1 MGDSHDI
8 PQKNYKKLLNGCLS
22 LVFSIIF
29 IINKVGRKRKKNCYF
44 LKAMNSGVPNNQRYN
59 LDAYNT
65 RPRDVNVNV
74 NGGFRMN
81 GITWLIIL
89 LLVVGFILFL
99 FKPAMVTSVNQN
111 TGEVQLDWT
120 KLIIWTI
127 LIALLILVILWVTRG
142 IHGLISQ

>member
-1 MGDSHDI
+1 
-8 PQKNYKKLLNGCLS
+8 
-22 LVFSIIF
+22 
-29 IINKVGRKRKKNCYF
+29 
-44 LKAMNSGVPNNQRYN
+44 MNSEVPSGQRYN

-74 NGGFRMN
+74 NNGFRMN

-99 FKPAMVTSVNQN
+99 FKPAMVTSVNQS
-111 TGEVQLDWT
+111 TGELQLDWT

-127 LIALLILVILWVTRG
+127 LIALIILVVLWVTRG
-142 IHGLISQ
+142 IHGLIAE